1 MDEVCSVAGALL
13 YPRSMSSM
21 QDVVKREGLGTV
33 ESVRAQKGVLRN
45 AGQYLCGNHEGRRD
59 SDCC

>member
-1 MDEVCSVAGALL
+1 MAGALL